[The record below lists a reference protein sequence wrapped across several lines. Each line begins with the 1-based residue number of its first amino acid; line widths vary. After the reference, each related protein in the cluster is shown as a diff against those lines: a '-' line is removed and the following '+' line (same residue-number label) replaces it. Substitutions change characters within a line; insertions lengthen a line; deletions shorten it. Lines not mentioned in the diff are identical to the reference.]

1 MDSDFSEGDRQESE
15 EDSETARV
23 HSREPVWLYE
33 G

>member
-1 MDSDFSEGDRQESE
+1 MDSDFSEGDRQES